1 MNTIYT
7 EVEHTHTKLHLE
19 LPSESVLLYMAT
31 LSRLEGYSPWGQK
44 EPDTNEVT

>member
-7 EVEHTHTKLHLE
+7 EVEYTHTKLHLE

-31 LSRLEGYSPWGQK
+31 PLLHMATLSRIPWTEK
-44 EPDTNEVT
+44 PERL